1 MTIYNISDFSDFFKT
16 LDSCG
21 DDLTLITP
29 DGHTYDWKTNR
40 AFLLSF
46 LQTVDIARCNAMEI
60 KAANAADASRLFCYM
75 LEGNASICPKQA
87 DENHA
92 SSTA

>member
-29 DGHTYDWKTNR
+29 DGYTYDWKTNR

-46 LQTVDIARCNAMEI
+46 LQTCLLYTSTEPQTRLCFSSGNYGDHFFSS
-60 KAANAADASRLFCYM
+60 AAAAKRTNVRM
-75 LEGNASICPKQA
+75 KK
-87 DENHA
+87 
-92 SSTA
+92 